1 MSSALAAAK
10 RRRAFGQQNNTT
22 QQTPPSTPR
31 AQPEPQTSPAP
42 VSTNKSMTINQAFKS
57 MDERI
62 TNLDE
67 KLAQQSTSALPEGLI
82 EEYEQRFDMILNEI
96 VNIKEILLKL
106 QTFSMEVN
114 KSLHDERIKILSDI
128 DSNSLQTDNIQ
139 EVMNDTHNVTQI
151 QTINLHTNEDN
162 GEDNGQD
169 DGEDNT
175 ENDNNNN
182 KEEEEVVKDD
192 ENVNIEEDA

>member
-31 AQPEPQTSPAP
+31 TQPEPQTSSAPAP
-42 VSTNKSMTINQAFKS
+42 ANKPMTINQAFKS
-57 MDERI
+57 LDERI
-62 TNLDE
+62 TNLDN
-67 KLAQQSTSALPEGLI
+67 KLTQQSTSALPDGLI

-96 VNIKEILLKL
+96 VNIKEVLMKL

-128 DSNSLQTDNIQ
+128 DSNALQTDNIQ

-169 DGEDNT
+169 NGQDD
-175 ENDNNNN
+175 DNNN
-182 KEEEEVVKDD
+182 EEEVVKDD
-192 ENVNIEEDA
+192 ENVNAEEDA